1 MALLPWTSLLWLI
14 LIAPKGV
21 EVTRRLVE
29 RKRKQAR

>member
-21 EVTRRLVE
+21 VITRRLIE
-29 RKRKQAR
+29 RKRKQSR